1 MDKNRKVIRKNP
13 IPEAFRGKV
22 YLDPTYDPA
31 FKEFFGSEAALKDF
45 LDGVL
50 DLEGDD
56 KIKTLRFRFEEP
68 VEFRLPERKK
78 VVFDIF
84 ATTGTGRFL
93 NVEMQRLEHDF
104 FIDRTI
110 LYKAFLLIKGKKE
123 MENSPEFKA
132 LPADLQR
139 RRRYQLPET
148 VSIWI
153 CDFDLPH
160 AEGEYLDEWALYSR
174 ISLKGGSAR
183 PLSEKNKYIF
193 LSIPNFTKSADEV
206 KGAVDVWLYLL
217 NHARDGGELPDF
229 GSGVVEEAL
238 ERIRVDN
245 AADELLSVQEK
256 AMAHEEDYEIMLAG
270 AKIRAQEEGHA
281 QGLAQGHAEGLAQG
295 HAEGHAEGLAEG
307 RAQGRAEMAEF
318 LRSKGVSESIIAEAL
333 AAK

>member
-13 IPEAFRGKV
+13 IPEAFRDKV

-31 FKEFFGSEAALKDF
+31 FKEFFDSEAALKDF

-50 DLEGDD
+50 GLKGDD

-93 NVEMQRLEHDF
+93 NVEMQRMEHDF

-123 MENSPEFKA
+123 MEHSPEFKS
-132 LPADLQR
+132 LPADMQR

-160 AEGEYLDEWALYSR
+160 AEGEYRDEWALYSR
-174 ISLKGGSAR
+174 ISLKGGNAR

-206 KGAVDVWLYLL
+206 NGAVDVWLYLL
-217 NHARDGGELPDF
+217 NHARDGVELPDF

-270 AKIRAQEEGHA
+270 AKIRAQEEGRA
-281 QGLAQGHAEGLAQG
+281 KGLAEGRAEGLSQG
-295 HAEGHAEGLAEG
+295 RAEGRAEG

-318 LRSKGVSESIIAEAL
+318 LRSKGVSEAIIAEAL
-333 AAK
+333 AAKQL